1 MVGEVLP
8 PAVDSVSIAVMNRLL
23 FACLALPLSVFAQ
36 GGLPNQPY
44 IYVEGTAET
53 EKPADMVTLGFDLVG
68 RNADLVKANQE
79 ASSESGKN
87 SRVTERQEGCRERRD
102 RDRCEIDGAL

>member
-1 MVGEVLP
+1 MP
-8 PAVDSVSIAVMNRLL
+8 RDVDSVTIVGMKRLL

-44 IYVEGTAET
+44 IYVVGTAET

-79 ASSESGKN
+79 VSSESGKN
-87 SRVTERQEGCRERRD
+87 SRVTERQEGCRERLD
-102 RDRCEIDGAL
+102 RDICEIDGAL